1 MAEVLLAVSKREPA
15 GKGAAK
21 KLRAQGLAPAVVYGR
36 GKEPVTIAVQEREFF
51 RRFGARGESN
61 ALVRLEL
68 AEGGEGMLAMV
79 YAVQTDAI
87 SGRLLNVDFHQV
99 ALDEKVQATVP
110 VVLQGEPAGHKEGGI
125 LSQAIHEVKVECL
138 PTEVPVRLEADVSH
152 LQIGDAV
159 HLADVQLPEGVVLHG
174 HRPEDVV
181 AQVSAPVARITEEAE
196 EAVAEGAEGEGE
208 TVAAET
214 EETV

>member
-1 MAEVLLAVSKREPA
+1 MAEVPLTVSKREAA

-61 ALVRLEL
+61 ELVRLTL

-110 VVLQGEPAGHKEGGI
+110 VVLHGEPAGHKEGGI
-125 LSQAIHEVKVECL
+125 LSQAIHELKVECL
-138 PTEVPVRLEADVSH
+138 PTQVPARLEGDISH
-152 LQIGDAV
+152 LMIGDAL
-159 HLADVQLPEGVVLHG
+159 HLADLALPEGVVLHG

-181 AQVSAPVARITEEAE
+181 AQVSAPVARVTEEAE
-196 EAVAEGAEGEGE
+196 AAEGAEAGAE
-208 TVAAET
+208 TAAAET